1 VIPNGSVFYPA
12 APRACCGGPSRDRP
26 DPATVADIVFGVIWY
41 RTLATRRPFD
51 AGLVDDLIG
60 VLAPAADPR

>member
-1 VIPNGSVFYPA
+1 VRGALP
-12 APRACCGGPSRDRP
+12 DRP

-41 RTLATRRPFD
+41 RTLATLRPFD

>member
-1 VIPNGSVFYPA
+1 VRGDLP
-12 APRACCGGPSRDRP
+12 DRP

-41 RTLATRRPFD
+41 RTLATLRPFD